1 MARRIGFL
9 SVAFFA
15 AALAGAEPSMPQLF
29 EKAKGQ
35 FRLAAYAQALDTF
48 SQIERLAAE
57 PENARFRSALRP
69 SLAFYRGACLA
80 ALDRRKEALA
90 QFRIYLTLRDA
101 LSLDPAAYPRKVIA
115 AMEEARRAHRDPGE
129 RSEWPLG
136 PHRSS
141 SISSSLFPA
150 EPESGENW
158 DRGPVRVLLTS
169 EERIRYERL
178 FDPVSRSEFVT
189 NFWNV
194 RDPRPETPENEF
206 REEFEWRVA
215 YADAHLS
222 EDETRG
228 SLTDRGAVFLL
239 VGPPTYVGRK
249 PLTTGDDSSDPAGMS
264 MYSRNDI
271 NNALLGG
278 GSARTN
284 QLYDRMTSPGTKLP
298 SHDANWIEIWHYRKD
313 LLPAGVRYQQ
323 VDFVFITRK
332 GYGKNVL
339 QRDASVLNTMDA
351 LRDGARVGAR

>member
-1 MARRIGFL
+1 MARRIGFF

-15 AALAGAEPSMPQLF
+15 AALAWAGPSLPQLF

-57 PENARFRSALRP
+57 PENARFRSALLP

-80 ALDRRKEALA
+80 ALDRKEEALA
-90 QFRIYLTLRDA
+90 QFRIYLSLRDA
-101 LSLDPAAYPRKVIA
+101 VALDPAAYPRKVVA
-115 AMEEARRAHRDPGE
+115 AMEEASQAHRAPGE
-129 RSEWPLG
+129 SSDGPLG
-136 PHRSS
+136 AHRSS
-141 SISSSLFPA
+141 STSWTPSPA
-150 EPESGENW
+150 EPESGEDW
-158 DRGPVRVLLTS
+158 DRGPVRVFLTA

-178 FDPVSRSEFVT
+178 IDPVSRSEFVT
-189 NFWNV
+189 NFWKV

-206 REEFEWRVA
+206 REVFERRVA
-215 YADAHLS
+215 VADAHLS

-239 VGPPTYVGRK
+239 LGPPTFVGRN

-271 NNALLGG
+271 NGALVGG

-284 QLYDRMTSPGTKLP
+284 QLYERMTGPGTKLP
-298 SHDANWIEIWHYRKD
+298 SHDANWREVWHYRKD

-323 VDFVFITRK
+323 VDFEFITRK

-339 QRDASVLNTMDA
+339 QRDASALNTLNA
-351 LRDGARVGAR
+351 LREAVRVGAQ